1 MTEVTFVPIT
11 IAAGIGLAVA
21 MIVAGF
27 GVMRSPATVARGRVQ
42 ALVERDSPYAAGP
55 DETVRRNQARRL
67 NWVTAGLGKG
77 ASLETELALHRSG
90 LPLRVGEYVALRVAM
105 IAVGGIGG
113 AVLGAAAISAGGAIA
128 GALGGIGAGFV
139 LPSLVLGILAR
150 RRAAAIER
158 QLVELC
164 ELMAS
169 MMRGGYG
176 YVQALSST
184 AAELGDPLASELG
197 RLVDNVRLGAD
208 VDEELSAL
216 NDRLDSTD
224 FEMLAT
230 AISIQRRSGGNLAEI
245 LESVAETIR
254 YRQSFKQ
261 EVAALTSQ
269 ARYSAVIVAG
279 IPVLLVAALTVM
291 DPVRYGLLFTD
302 PVGRLILGA
311 AMAMDIFGYLVIK
324 QVSKVEA

>member
-1 MTEVTFVPIT
+1 MTEVTFVPLT

-21 MIVAGF
+21 MIVAGV

-42 ALVERDSPYAAGP
+42 ALVERDSPYASGL
-55 DETVRRNQARRL
+55 DDSVRRNQSRRL
-67 NWVTAGLGKG
+67 NWLTAGLGKG
-77 ASLETELALHRSG
+77 ASQETEIALHRSG
-90 LPLRVGEYVALRVAM
+90 LPLRVGEFVALRLAAIVA
-105 IAVGGIGG
+105 GGVSAAI
-113 AVLGAAAISAGGAIA
+113 LGATLVSGGGAIA
-128 GALGGIGAGFV
+128 GALAGIGGGFV
-139 LPSLVLGILAR
+139 LPPLVLGILAR
-150 RRAAAIER
+150 RRAAAIES

-169 MMRGGYG
+169 MLRGGYG

-184 AAELGDPLASELG
+184 AAEVGNPLGSELQ
-197 RLVDNVRLGAD
+197 RLVDNVRMGAD
-208 VDEELSAL
+208 VDDELSDL

-224 FEMLAT
+224 FEMMAT

-245 LESVAETIR
+245 LEGVAETIR

-269 ARYSAVIVAG
+269 ARYSALIVASV
-279 IPVLLVAALTVM
+279 PVLLVLALTAM
-291 DPVRYGLLFTD
+291 DPIRYGLLFTD
-302 PVGRLILGA
+302 PVGRMILGA
-311 AMAMDIFGYLVIK
+311 AIAMDVFGYLVIK

>member
-27 GVMRSPATVARGRVQ
+27 GMMRSPATVARGRVQ
-42 ALVERDSPYAAGP
+42 ALVERDSPYASGLDGA
-55 DETVRRNQARRL
+55 VRRNQARRL
-67 NWVTAGLGKG
+67 NWLTAGLGKG
-77 ASLETELALHRSG
+77 ASRETEIALQRSG
-90 LPLRVGEYVALRVAM
+90 LPLRVGEYVAVRVAS
-105 IAVGGIGG
+105 IATGGIGG
-113 AVLGAAAISAGGAIA
+113 AVLGAALLSGGGAIA
-128 GALGGIGAGFV
+128 GALTGIGVGFV
-139 LPSLVLGILAR
+139 LPPMVLGMLAR

-169 MMRGGYG
+169 MLRGGYG

-184 AAELGDPLASELG
+184 AGELGNPLGSELE
-197 RLVDNVRLGAD
+197 RLVDNVRMGAD
-208 VDEELSAL
+208 VDEELNEL
-216 NDRLDSTD
+216 NERLDSTD
-224 FEMLAT
+224 FEMMST

-245 LESVAETIR
+245 LEGVAETIR

-269 ARYSAVIVAG
+269 ARYSALIVAG
-279 IPVLLVAALTVM
+279 VPVLLVLALTAM

-302 PVGRLILGA
+302 PVGRIILAAAA
-311 AMAMDIFGYLVIK
+311 AMDLFGYLVIK